1 MSSLSLPVKLMLTKK
16 KLVLHGIHVYLK
28 TGFLVPIFENDYALS
43 FYKLL
48 NGAKPFHCE
57 YL

>member
-43 FYKLL
+43 F
-48 NGAKPFHCE
+48 
-57 YL
+57 